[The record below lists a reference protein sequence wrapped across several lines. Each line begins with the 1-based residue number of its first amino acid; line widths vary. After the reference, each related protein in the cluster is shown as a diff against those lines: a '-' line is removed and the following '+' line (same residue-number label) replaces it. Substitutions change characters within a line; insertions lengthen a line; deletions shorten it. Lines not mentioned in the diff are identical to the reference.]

1 MLKLLRFLKPF
12 SMLVAG
18 VLTLVFLQSLA
29 ELYLPTL
36 MADIVDFG
44 IVRGDTGYILRTG
57 GFMLLVALAGMI
69 ASVTA
74 SFLSAKASLGF
85 GKLLRSK
92 LFGHVGQF
100 SLTEFDKFGSAS
112 LITRTTND
120 ITQVQMVLLMMLRM
134 MVSAPMMSIGGI
146 IMAVS
151 RNARLSLLLVVV
163 IPILAGTIALV
174 ASIGMPLFR
183 ALQVKIDKINLV
195 LRENLMG
202 VRVIRAFNRVPQE
215 QQRFDAANLDLT
227 STALKLNRL
236 MAVMMPSMMLL
247 MNLTAVAIIW
257 FGGIQIDA
265 GTMMLGDLMAFIQ
278 YSMQI
283 LFALLLVSMMFVML
297 PRAAV
302 SAGRI
307 NEVLDT
313 QPSVRDQAH
322 RPAETSLRGTVEFK
336 DVSFSYPGAE
346 QPALSSV
353 SFKAGPGEI
362 TAIIGGT
369 GAGKST
375 LVNLIPRFY
384 DITSGEILVDGT
396 SLQDYPQAQ
405 LRAKIGYVS
414 QQALLFSGTIEEN
427 IRYGKADAT
436 LEEIRRAAGIA
447 QAEEFIATLPD
458 GYNSPVS
465 KGGTNLSGGQKQR
478 LSIARALIRRP
489 EIYIFD
495 DSFSALDFRTDAR
508 LRSALKAELTDSTV
522 LVVAQRVTSVMDA
535 NRIIVLDQGQ
545 VAGIGTHQE
554 LLESCAIYRE
564 IVSSQLSQEEIA

>member
-12 SMLVAG
+12 SLLVAG
-18 VLTLVFLQSLA
+18 VLTLVFFQSLA

-44 IVRGDTGYILRTG
+44 IVPGDTNFILQTG

-92 LFGHVGQF
+92 LFGHVSQF

-134 MVSAPMMSIGGI
+134 MVSAPMMSIGGV

-215 QQRFDAANLDLT
+215 QQRFDAANLDVT

-236 MAVMMPSMMLL
+236 MAVMMPTMMLL

-302 SAGRI
+302 SADRI

-313 QPSVRDQAH
+313 LPSIQDQTH
-322 RPAETSLRGTVEFK
+322 RQVKTSQRGTVEFK
-336 DVSFSYPGAE
+336 DISFSYPGAQ

-384 DITSGEILVDGT
+384 DITQGEILVDGT

-405 LRAKIGYVS
+405 LRAKIGYVP
-414 QQALLFSGTIEEN
+414 QQILLFSGTIEDN
-427 IRYGKADAT
+427 IRYGKEDAT
-436 LEEIRRAAGIA
+436 PEEIRRAAGIA
-447 QAEEFIATLPD
+447 QAEEFISTLPD

-489 EIYIFD
+489 GIYIFD

-508 LRSALKAELTDSTV
+508 LRSALKAELADSTV

-535 NRIIVLDQGQ
+535 HRIIVLDQGQ

-554 LLESCAIYRE
+554 LLESCHIYRE
-564 IVSSQLSQEEIA
+564 IVSAQLSQEEIA

>member
-12 SMLVAG
+12 SLLVAG

-322 RPAETSLRGTVEFK
+322 RPAETSHRGTVEFK